1 MHMKKKRNEHT
12 RKAATISNKR
22 MHWTPHDLGGSKG
35 SGREKGTSWGWV
47 AWSMGR
53 NSDRRHKG

>member
-1 MHMKKKRNEHT
+1 MELIKKIRNEHT

-53 NSDRRHKG
+53 NSD